1 MQPMIS
7 SLATV
12 TTTASAIVTKTANAT
27 RTIVLQP
34 DASDINIGGSDV
46 TTSNGLT
53 ITKGTQFTFVLP
65 PQQDLYAVVNTVI
78 HTVRIFR
85 PSGDF

>member
-1 MQPMIS
+1 MIS

-12 TTTASAIVTKTANAT
+12 TATASVIVTKTANAT

-34 DASDINIGGSDV
+34 DASDIHIGGSDV
-46 TTSNGLT
+46 TTTNGLT
-53 ITKGTQFTFVLP
+53 ITKSTQFTFVLP
-65 PQQDLYAVVNTVI
+65 PQQDLYAIVATGT